1 MPITHDREAEAQVH
15 EDQVM
20 IPMTTL
26 KELSDTILA
35 LDPDYWKCGK
45 CGAINSTQKDGDVC
59 PWCSE

>member
-1 MPITHDREAEAQVH
+1 
-15 EDQVM
+15 M

-35 LDPDYWKCGK
+35 LDPDYWKCDK

-59 PWCSE
+59 PWCNA